1 MFLLSRTAFW
11 PWFNYRFLI
20 KEGREG
26 HNDLIK
32 GAVSPD
38 LYPPEPKL
46 IQLGPDGHAM
56 VFSNTQRC
64 RTQFSFVIIVIK
76 SKYNQTFAANPIAE
90 ILYGYRGK
98 GKCRHFN

>member
-46 IQLGPDGHAM
+46 IQLGPYGHAR
-56 VFSNTQRC
+56 VFSNTLLRILGDIRIECSPC
-64 RTQFSFVIIVIK
+64 RTQFSFVIIVMI
-76 SKYNQTFAANPIAE
+76 
-90 ILYGYRGK
+90 
-98 GKCRHFN
+98 